1 MCGRFAF
8 FSSSEVITAV
18 FGLKNTPALKPRFN
32 VAPGQQVFSVR
43 SEGGKLM
50 ADQFRWGLVPFWAKD
65 PKVGHQM
72 INARA
77 ETVAEKPSYRQA
89 LRRRRCLIPA
99 DGFYEWQKAINGKQ
113 PWFIS
118 GSGGALLAFAGLWD
132 EWRDA
137 DDTLLRTCTIIT
149 AVANEFMTEIHQ
161 RMPVIVSS
169 DQYETWLDTEASST
183 DFERVLTAGS
193 EVELQ
198 AWPVSRK
205 VNNPINDQPE
215 LIEAVAG

>member
-1 MCGRFAF
+1 
-8 FSSSEVITAV
+8 
-18 FGLKNTPALKPRFN
+18 
-32 VAPGQQVFSVR
+32 
-43 SEGGKLM
+43 M

-65 PKVGHQM
+65 PAVGNRM

-99 DGFYEWQKAINGKQ
+99 DGFYEWQKATQGKQ

-118 GSGGALLAFAGLWD
+118 GSGGALLAFAGLWE

-149 AVANEFMTEIHQ
+149 TVANEFMTELHQ

-169 DQYETWLDTEASST
+169 DQHETWLNTEASSV
-183 DFERVLTAGS
+183 DLERVLAAGS
-193 EVELQ
+193 EIELQ

-215 LIEAVAG
+215 LIEAVVG